1 MGSNVFQWL
10 CGLAEFQEIV
20 TKKKNADSQN
30 EFVDYKGSSKS
41 GEIVRKSREGTS
53 FSLYILLAKV

>member
-1 MGSNVFQWL
+1 MALWSGRIPRNSY
-10 CGLAEFQEIV
+10 
-20 TKKKNADSQN
+20 KKKNADSQN

-41 GEIVRKSREGTS
+41 GEIVRKSRKGTS